1 MRSDSE
7 KIHVWLCVLS
17 GLFRFTMSFDE
28 STIIIPDPA
37 RLAREINSAQNSWV
51 AEDYYGRPVTFGD
64 VQELI
69 STNIPRHRLSK
80 IGLSIEYGADT
91 EASSGAQPP
100 SNIEKIY
107 DPEFHNIM
115 PNVPRNFD
123 LRRFYPYCK
132 SLNTIRDQSM
142 CGSCWAVS
150 AASVLSDRL
159 CIASEGKVNVF
170 ISAESLVTCCK
181 SCGNG
186 CNGGNSI
193 KTFKHFTEN
202 GEITGGDY
210 GSQIGCKPYSMP
222 PRDNTATMNIEYT
235 EAKKCENKC
244 TNPKYPIPFEKE
256 KRYKTKNYYLF
267 DDRNT
272 TKIQWDLMLNGPQVG
287 AFIVYSD
294 FLLYS
299 KGVYRHTKGVAL
311 GGHGVR
317 LIGWGQE
324 KGVDYWLATNSWG
337 TDWGQKGLFKLRR
350 GANECLLEEL
360 VVAGE
365 VDLANIHDSLTT

>member
-1 MRSDSE
+1 
-7 KIHVWLCVLS
+7 
-17 GLFRFTMSFDE
+17 MSFDE

-51 AEDYYGRPVTFGD
+51 AFENWTVNRVRCGHGSLLGCPTPVEYREDLRSRVPQYNAQRT
-64 VQELI
+64 QEL
-69 STNIPRHRLSK
+69 RLEALLPVLQVFEHHQGPVHVWILLGGVSGERAFGSAVHSVRGEGERVH
-80 IGLSIEYGADT
+80 IGRE
-91 EASSGAQPP
+91 SGHLLQVVRQRLQRWQP
-100 SNIEKIY
+100 
-107 DPEFHNIM
+107 
-115 PNVPRNFD
+115 
-123 LRRFYPYCK
+123 
-132 SLNTIRDQSM
+132 
-142 CGSCWAVS
+142 
-150 AASVLSDRL
+150 
-159 CIASEGKVNVF
+159 
-170 ISAESLVTCCK
+170 
-181 SCGNG
+181 
-186 CNGGNSI
+186 I

-324 KGVDYWLATNSWG
+324 KGVDYWLAANSWG
-337 TDWGQKGLFKLRR
+337 TDWGQKGFFKLRR

-365 VDLANIHDSLTT
+365 VDLANIHDSPTT

>member
-91 EASSGAQPP
+91 EASSDAQPP

-107 DPEFHNIM
+107 DPEFHSG
-115 PNVPRNFD
+115 VSGERAF
-123 LRRFYPYCK
+123 
-132 SLNTIRDQSM
+132 
-142 CGSCWAVS
+142 GSAVH
-150 AASVLSDRL
+150 SVRGEGERVHIGRESGHLLQVVRQRL
-159 CIASEGKVNVF
+159 QRWQP
-170 ISAESLVTCCK
+170 
-181 SCGNG
+181 
-186 CNGGNSI
+186 I

-324 KGVDYWLATNSWG
+324 KGVDYWLAANSWG
-337 TDWGQKGLFKLRR
+337 TDWGQKGFFKLRR

-365 VDLANIHDSLTT
+365 VDLANIHDSPTT